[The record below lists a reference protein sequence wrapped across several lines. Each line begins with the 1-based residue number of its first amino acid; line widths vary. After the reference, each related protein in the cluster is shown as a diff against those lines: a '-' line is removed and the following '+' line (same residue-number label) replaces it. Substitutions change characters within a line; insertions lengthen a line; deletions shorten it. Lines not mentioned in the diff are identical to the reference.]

1 MEKEIT
7 IVAVDFDCTLTK
19 NDAYPFAGEA
29 NDEAFDILKEY
40 KSLEGRKLIL
50 WTCRTGEALQNALNL
65 CSAKGLEFDA
75 VNENIPEAT
84 RAWKELNPGVESSRK
99 IFAHMYIDDRDPHAL
114 LHGIDWDAVRQLLL
128 PFGKE

>member
-50 WTCRTGEALQNALNL
+50 
-65 CSAKGLEFDA
+65 SAKGLEFDA